1 MAKPEGA
8 FTQKVN
14 LEGDKPTYSVGVAD
28 HTPPANATD
37 MLVLSPTTKDIRV
50 TYVDYAADAT
60 GGTTADIYFYKRTVA
75 DAGGSSAAQA
85 ACKHDSQDPAPTAVA
100 LLYSANPTISGSG
113 AALVRGSHIAVP
125 ASTTAVGGG
134 LPIQH
139 FFGNRPSKCVV
150 LRAGTGEQ
158 FCISNGGNAVPAGMS
173 IYMNIEWT
181 EE

>member
-1 MAKPEGA
+1 
-8 FTQKVN
+8 
-14 LEGDKPTYSVGVAD
+14 VGVAD
-28 HTPPANATD
+28 FAPVANATD

-50 TYVDYAADAT
+50 TYADYAADAT
-60 GGTTADIYFYKRTVA
+60 GSTTADIYFFKRTVA
-75 DAGGSSAAQA
+75 DTGGASSAPAI
-85 ACKHDSQDPAPTAVA
+85 CKHDSQDVAPTGVVA
-100 LLYSANPTISGSG
+100 LYSANPTISGSG

-125 ASTTAVGGG
+125 AATTAVGGG

-158 FCISNGGNAVPAGMS
+158 FCISNGGNAIPAGMS
-173 IYMNIEWT
+173 TYMNIEWT